1 MKHYL
6 VLALFAVSSALGQD
20 KPQRIGQIEFFG
32 YSGIDLSRAKATLP
46 FQEGD
51 EFKIETW
58 EEKVNQA
65 REAVTQTTGR
75 TPTDISPTCCDDQ
88 NNWTL
93 FVGLSGKTLR
103 YNLPPKGTARL
114 PGTIVNLYERL
125 MDALMESV
133 QKGAAN
139 EDHSKGYAL
148 SEYYTPARATQL
160 AVREYATRHGAL
172 LREVLKTSSDDE
184 QRIVAAH
191 LLGYTQ
197 QSKSQITALVH
208 ASRDANS
215 TVRNNATRA
224 LLVLVESNP
233 KLAIDIPVGGFAE
246 LLLSGTWTDLNKASF
261 LLSSLTRSRNAKMLG
276 KLRDRE
282 VVERL
287 MEMARWRTHGE
298 PARTILGHIAGADEE
313 RLQQLVTTGNVEEII
328 NRKQAK

>member
-1 MKHYL
+1 
-6 VLALFAVSSALGQD
+6 
-20 KPQRIGQIEFFG
+20 
-32 YSGIDLSRAKATLP
+32 
-46 FQEGD
+46 
-51 EFKIETW
+51 
-58 EEKVNQA
+58 
-65 REAVTQTTGR
+65 
-75 TPTDISPTCCDDQ
+75 
-88 NNWTL
+88 
-93 FVGLSGKTLR
+93 
-103 YNLPPKGTARL
+103 
-114 PGTIVNLYERL
+114 

-160 AVREYATRHGAL
+160 EVREYAIRHGAL